1 MKIGIVSDTHG
12 FVENFKEV
20 IQYFKKNGI
29 ETIIHLGDDWA
40 DTKILEKEKIPFLR
54 VPGVYCPEYKDP
66 LIPNRTV
73 RRFEGA
79 RTLISHTEKSHK
91 NDLSSDIKPEELI
104 KKGEIDVILFG
115 HSHIPLLEI
124 KEGIFFYQSRTS

>member
-54 VPGVYCPEYKDP
+54 VPGVY
-66 LIPNRTV
+66 
-73 RRFEGA
+73 
-79 RTLISHTEKSHK
+79 
-91 NDLSSDIKPEELI
+91 
-104 KKGEIDVILFG
+104 LFG

-124 KEGIFFYQSRTS
+124 KEGIFFINPGHLKDEDKKGYPPSFALAEFLEGGIVAKIIGFKTDEIIKKLSFVYKRK